1 MTVRIIE
8 EGLCGRTTA
17 FEDELRLGRKGSAA
31 LPMILES
38 QYPLDTAIVMLGTN
52 DCKSVYSLSAAT
64 IGKGIE
70 LCLDEI
76 QKYRNTS
83 LRAVSC
89 WFRLYRSERIYRNP
103 IKTPNLTK
111 NQ

>member
-76 QKYRNTS
+76 QKYIPPSGILLVSPIS
-83 LRAVSC
+83 LG
-89 WFRLYRSERIYRNP
+89 EDI
-103 IKTPNLTK
+103 
-111 NQ
+111 